1 MTKTPSKAQLLRAMN
16 AIHARLEAVTYK
28 DSGPGNVW
36 ETIGG
41 IQYWVEETLGKEVKT
56 MRDAQREGMERALSK
71 NSLSSVDP
79 PPVTP

>member
-1 MTKTPSKAQLLRAMN
+1 MSTKPTKAQLLRAMN
-16 AIHARLEAVTYK
+16 AIHARLEAVTHK

-56 MRDAQREGMERALSK
+56 LRDQQHAALAKAEPS
-71 NSLSSVDP
+71 
-79 PPVTP
+79 